1 MPQTLYQRL
10 GGAERI
16 AEIIEE
22 SIDRHAVN
30 PLLAARLRGKDLPRL
45 KALGIRFL
53 RAGMN
58 LTERELHAAID
69 DVVATLNA
77 RGIGLAEVSEVA
89 AILCSLKGELLRLR
103 GAVESPAQKGA
114 SMTDDVAP
122 GVPGMP
128 LSRCGAGRLLRSG

>member
-1 MPQTLYQRL
+1 VPQTLYQRL
-10 GGAERI
+10 GGAARV

-45 KALGIRFL
+45 KEIGIRFL
-53 RAGMN
+53 RAGMD
-58 LTERELHAAID
+58 LSEQELGAAID

-89 AILCSLKGELLRLR
+89 AILCALKGEVLRLR
-103 GAVESPAQKGA
+103 GK
-114 SMTDDVAP
+114 
-122 GVPGMP
+122 
-128 LSRCGAGRLLRSG
+128 